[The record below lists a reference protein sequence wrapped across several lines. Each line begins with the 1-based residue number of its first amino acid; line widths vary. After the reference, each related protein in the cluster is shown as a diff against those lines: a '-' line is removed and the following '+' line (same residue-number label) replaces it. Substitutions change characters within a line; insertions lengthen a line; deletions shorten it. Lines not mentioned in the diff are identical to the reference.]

1 MIDAGAGWVKQAFSA
16 AGASPMIGARLGP
29 ILMQAGLENVK
40 TFGVQAYIPPRDP
53 TGAALLAGVVRSL
66 AGEITRRGIAT
77 AEEVDIDTL
86 ERRIADELERNDAVL
101 LPPTVAGAWGRRVEQ
116 A

>member
-1 MIDAGAGWVKQAFSA
+1 MG
-16 AGASPMIGARLGP
+16 
-29 ILMQAGLENVK
+29 QAGLQRRRCIPHDWGEARADSDAGRARK
-40 TFGVQAYIPPRDP
+40 RQTFGVQAYIPPRDP

-77 AEEVDIDTL
+77 AEEVGIDTL
-86 ERRIADELERNDAVL
+86 ERRIAGELERNDAVL
-101 LPPTVAGAWGRRVEQ
+101 LPPTVVGAWGRRVEQ